1 MAVMSQ
7 VTVLFLLIVTGI
19 LTKKLGVVTD
29 KVNRELGRL
38 IMNVTLPAFII
49 VSMNYEFSYETLLES
64 MNLLVVSFCVYAFA
78 IIMSKIMVK
87 LLKLEQ
93 PRVDIYEY
101 VMTFSNVGY
110 MGYPVVAIVFGK
122 VGVFYAAIYNLSFN
136 LLIWTY
142 GIYLMRRS
150 QKSVTLTVEERL
162 KNIFNPG
169 LVAVI
174 LGFVMFLISFRL
186 PETLLSTLDM
196 IGSTTTPLS
205 MMFIGFLLA
214 ELEFKDLFNDLKDYI
229 VIALRLLILPSI
241 VGICLWKMGM
251 TGYILGIPVLITAM
265 PAAAN
270 TAVFAELYGNDSVL
284 ASKLIFISTLFS
296 VVTIP
301 LFMIALQA

>member
-1 MAVMSQ
+1 MAVVSQ

-19 LTKKLGVVTD
+19 LTKKLGIVTD

-49 VSMNYEFSYETLLES
+49 VSMNYEFSYETLLKS
-64 MNLLVVSFCVYAFA
+64 MNLLVISFCVYAFA
-78 IIMSKIMVK
+78 ILMSKIMVK
-87 LLKLEQ
+87 LLKLKQ

-142 GIYLMRRS
+142 GIHLMRRS
-150 QKSVTLTVEERL
+150 QRSVALSMEERL

-169 LVAVI
+169 LVAVV
-174 LGFVMFLISFRL
+174 LGFVMFLTSFKL
-186 PETLLSTLDM
+186 PETLFKTLDM

-214 ELEFKDLFNDLKDYI
+214 ELEFKDLFSDFKDYI
-229 VIALRLLILPSI
+229 VIALRLLVIPSL
-241 VGICLWKMGM
+241 VGVFLWKIGM
-251 TGYILGIPVLITAM
+251 TGYVLGIPVLITAM

-270 TAVFAELYGNDSVL
+270 AAVFAELYGNDAVL
-284 ASKLIFISTLFS
+284 ASKLIFISTLLS